1 MGALHGVATS
11 LAPASGERP
20 GAAWLT
26 LADDE
31 RAGQPSSRPMA
42 GNGWYDVPGLLL
54 YLASP
59 DAGFFSGAAVAMDGA
74 WSAR

>member
-1 MGALHGVATS
+1 
-11 LAPASGERP
+11 
-20 GAAWLT
+20 
-26 LADDE
+26 
-31 RAGQPSSRPMA
+31 MA